1 MPDAEVKARLTIEQE
16 GEPQIFRDAATAI
29 GEARRSS
36 PVHPVQRRH
45 RLRPPPRPARSSD
58 RQSPRSRHR
67 RFPAHHHPAMIT
79 HLQNLAALL
88 DRITEGANQAQEA
101 TQRLATTSTSSAV
114 PSLQSLQSLMSSVSD
129 QSTATAQSVTTTL
142 ADLHQQTDSA
152 HTQITTRL
160 DDLQQAVSNHANL
173 WNKAVSELIDAVK
186 IGAVPIQQLIALYG
200 DAQIGGERLR
210 EYLRGLDFNHYRDQ
224 VREFIQG
231 LQDGSVEIARVQD
244 YLGKTQLLF
253 AKQLADIIE
262 LFRKGSVTLKRVE
275 EIVRDIKRA
284 FPESEFSDLAQA
296 LYDALKKGG

>member
-1 MPDAEVKARLTIEQE
+1 
-16 GEPQIFRDAATAI
+16 
-29 GEARRSS
+29 
-36 PVHPVQRRH
+36 
-45 RLRPPPRPARSSD
+45 
-58 RQSPRSRHR
+58 
-67 RFPAHHHPAMIT
+67 MIT
-79 HLQNLAALL
+79 QLQDLAALL
-88 DRITEGANQAQEA
+88 DRITEGANQAHDA

-114 PSLQSLQSLMSSVSD
+114 PSLQSLQSLMSSVSA
-129 QSTATAQSVTTTL
+129 QSTSTAAVVTTTL
-142 ADLHQQTDSA
+142 ADLHHQAAATQS
-152 HTQITTRL
+152 QITTRL
-160 DDLQQAVSNHANL
+160 DDLQQAVANHSNL

-186 IGAVPIQQLIALYG
+186 IGAVPIQQLITLYG

-210 EYLRGLDFNHYRDQ
+210 EYLRGLDFNYYRDQ

-253 AKQLADIIE
+253 AKQLSDIID

>member
-29 GEARRSS
+29 GELAAALQSIQS
-36 PVHPVQRRH
+36 LWRH

-67 RFPAHHHPAMIT
+67 RFPAHQQAMIAN
-79 HLQNLAALL
+79 LQNLAALL

-101 TQRLATTSTSSAV
+101 TQRLQTTSQ
-114 PSLQSLQSLMSSVSD
+114 QSVSTLESVSSVFQSVSV
-129 QSTATAQSVTTTL
+129 QVSSTAQAVATTL
-142 ADLHQQTDSA
+142 ADLPQQAAAAQS
-152 HTQITTRL
+152 QITTRL

-186 IGAVPIQQLIALYG
+186 IGAVPIQQLITLYG
-200 DAQIGGERLR
+200 DAQIGGQRLT
-210 EYLRGLDFNHYRDQ
+210 EYLRGLDFNFYRDQ

-284 FPESEFSDLAQA
+284 FPDSEFSDLAEA
-296 LYDALKKGG
+296 LYDALRRGA